1 MNEDGERD
9 PATQTGGTATGGTAT
24 GDFLAQMVRD
34 LGDTVRREVEQLRT
48 EASERAAGGAKAA
61 RLLAGAGAAGAV
73 GAIAVGSLPIMA
85 LRRVMPGWA
94 IAVGVAVG
102 TGALS
107 AVLTRRGLAEL
118 GAAAPINASRIKDA
132 ARDAVRAVV

>member
-1 MNEDGERD
+1 MSEDGEHD
-9 PATQTGGTATGGTAT
+9 PVTQSGGTATGGTAT
-24 GDFLAQMVRD
+24 GDFLSQMVRD

-73 GAIAVGSLPIMA
+73 GAIAVGSLPILA
-85 LRRVMPGWA
+85 VRRVMPGWA
-94 IAVGVAVG
+94 IAVGVAAG

-107 AVLTRRGLAEL
+107 FALTRRGLAEL
-118 GAAAPINASRIKDA
+118 GAAAPVNASRIRDA
-132 ARDAVRAVV
+132 ARDAVRSVV

>member
-1 MNEDGERD
+1 MSEDGEHD
-9 PATQTGGTATGGTAT
+9 PVTQSGGTATDGTAT

-73 GAIAVGSLPIMA
+73 GAIAVGSLPILA

-94 IAVGVAVG
+94 IAVGVAAG

-107 AVLTRRGLAEL
+107 FALTRRGLAEL
-118 GAAAPINASRIKDA
+118 GAAAPVNASRIRDA
-132 ARDAVRAVV
+132 ARDAVRSVV